1 MDDFLPNGTGST
13 KLERAARVLRGAI
26 LRGDLR
32 PGQKLKQQELAEQ
45 LEMSA
50 TPVREVLRILVAE
63 GLLVYVP
70 YKGVFVAEISL
81 EENAQIVPI
90 RTALERLA
98 VELSVPRLTDCDIE
112 GIAALDGEIVDA
124 WGQMDLVQVRR
135 YNYEFHS
142 AIYGASGSPILCAM
156 IEKVWPHFAT
166 NLLWMIPGRAEVSS
180 AQHRA
185 IVQALRDRDAAR
197 AGQLMA
203 EHLATAGTAVA
214 NFLRKQ
220 GQSPSILAPA
230 RGNSELVLSP
240 SSSKPTI
247 A

>member
-1 MDDFLPNGTGST
+1 MDDSLPRGSGST
-13 KLERAARVLRGAI
+13 KLERAARIVRGEI

-32 PGQKLKQQELAEQ
+32 PGQKLKQQELAER

-50 TPVREVLRILVAE
+50 TPVREVLRVLVAE
-63 GLLVYVP
+63 GLLEHVP

-81 EENAQIVPI
+81 AENEQIVPI

-98 VELSVPRLTDCDIE
+98 VELSVPRLTDRDIE
-112 GIAALDGEIVDA
+112 AIASLDAKIVEA
-124 WGQMDLVQVRR
+124 WQVMDLVEVRR

-142 AIYGASGSPILCAM
+142 AIYGGSGSPLLCTM

-185 IVQALRDRDAAR
+185 IIQALRERDAAR

-203 EHLATAGTAVA
+203 EHIATAGIAVT
-214 NFLRKQ
+214 NFLKR
-220 GQSPSILAPA
+220 QSQQPSLLAPA
-230 RGNSELVLSP
+230 RQPIEPVFSPGGNITAV
-240 SSSKPTI
+240 